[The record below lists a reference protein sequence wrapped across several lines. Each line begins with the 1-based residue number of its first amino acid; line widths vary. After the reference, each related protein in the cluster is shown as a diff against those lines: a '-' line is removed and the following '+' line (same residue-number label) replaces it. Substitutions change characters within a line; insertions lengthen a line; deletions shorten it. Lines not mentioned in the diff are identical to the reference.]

1 MKVQNVDEKVLKLST
16 KINHQQRVQFSFR
29 NLNRL
34 ADGIGSKFGRII
46 YSFSSFITG
55 YVLGFYYLWKLA
67 LVMLPILPPLAV
79 SAGIMAKVN
88 YAPEKDLSQTRDP
101 TY

>member
-1 MKVQNVDEKVLKLST
+1 M
-16 KINHQQRVQFSFR
+16 
-29 NLNRL
+29 
-34 ADGIGSKFGRII
+34 
-46 YSFSSFITG
+46 
-55 YVLGFYYLWKLA
+55 LGFYYLWKLA

-79 SAGIMAKVN
+79 SAGIVAKVN